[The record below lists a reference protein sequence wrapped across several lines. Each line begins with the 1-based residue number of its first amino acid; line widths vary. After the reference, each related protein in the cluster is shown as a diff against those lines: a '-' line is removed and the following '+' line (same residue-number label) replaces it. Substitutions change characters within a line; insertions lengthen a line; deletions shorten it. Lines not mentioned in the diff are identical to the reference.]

1 MYTLY
6 LICKREKESTREKK
20 IRNWKLFFMEC
31 KRFFSFFPVLYE
43 YFKPVKH
50 RASIKNHLS
59 VCILCAWN
67 CRLDFFLLVG
77 WTLGNGDFKFF
88 ECFLGSPENVKSIRC
103 MPSTRRIGVQVAI
116 VMLLLLKLNSLVEFQ
131 YKFWN

>member
-1 MYTLY
+1 MTICTLY
-6 LICKREKESTREKK
+6 PIFKRKKESTREKE
-20 IRNWKLFFMEC
+20 IRNSKLFFMEC
-31 KRFFSFFPVLYE
+31 KRFFFFSFPCFMNILSCE
-43 YFKPVKH
+43 KQL
-50 RASIKNHLS
+50 ASIKNHLS

-116 VMLLLLKLNSLVEFQ
+116 VMLLLLLKVDALGEFQ
-131 YKFWN
+131 